1 MTVNSISLTSANSS
15 QRREVK
21 LIEQILDRLRHTYP
35 DAQCELQ
42 YENPFQLL
50 IATILSTQ
58 STEAK
63 VNVVTPELFDQ
74 FPTPS
79 DFADAHRAQIEQII
93 RPVGFYRQKAKF
105 VQETSRILVDLYDS
119 HVPAD
124 LATLIQLP
132 GVARKTAN
140 TVLAEIYEIAEG
152 ISVDTH
158 VHRVSNRLELSTGK
172 NATKVENDLM
182 KISDQDDWIELSY
195 LFIEHGQKVCHV
207 RRPNCRACPLK
218 DLCPSVQNLVEA

>member
-1 MTVNSISLTSANSS
+1 MNSIPLTSVNSSH
-15 QRREVK
+15 RREVK
-21 LIEQILDRLRHTYP
+21 LIDQILDRLRNVYP
-35 DAQCELQ
+35 DAQCELK

-63 VNVVTPELFDQ
+63 VNVVTPTLFDQ
-74 FPTPS
+74 FSTPS
-79 DFADAHRAQIEQII
+79 DFAEAHRVQIEQII

-105 VQETSRILVDLYDS
+105 VQETSRILVDLHDG
-119 HVPAD
+119 HVPSD

-140 TVLAEIYEIAEG
+140 TVLAEVYEIAEG

-158 VHRVSNRLELSTGK
+158 VHRVSNRLGLSKGK

-182 KISDQDDWIELSY
+182 KISDQDDWIELSH
-195 LFIEHGQKVCHV
+195 LFMEHGQKVCHV
-207 RRPNCRACPLK
+207 RRPNCRACALK
-218 DLCPSVQNLVEA
+218 DLCPSAQNLPEA